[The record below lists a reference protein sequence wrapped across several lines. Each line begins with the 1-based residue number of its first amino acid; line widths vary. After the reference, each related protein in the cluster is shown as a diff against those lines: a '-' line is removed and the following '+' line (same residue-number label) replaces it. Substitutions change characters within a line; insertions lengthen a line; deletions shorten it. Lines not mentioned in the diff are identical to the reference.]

1 MLICFFRYNSEIE
14 LSTDTDDSASE
25 TNADRRHSDLHRIGE
40 ALKAAN
46 ASTRGRV
53 LELAR
58 SLVRQHEAATLESR
72 AKAER
77 IVQLESRISHLEQE
91 LKELRASSAALVR
104 VNGEREDEDGMGEK
118 ESEVRESAEAAA
130 KVDDDKKI
138 ISSSIS
144 VSVVKATDGS
154 DEGEGEK
161 DEGEEDSCIVAE
173 VAKAITTTMSEVTAV
188 PE

>member
-1 MLICFFRYNSEIE
+1 MLIFFRYNSEIE

-40 ALKAAN
+40 ALKPVDAN
-46 ASTRGRV
+46 TRGRV

-72 AKAER
+72 AKTER
-77 IVQLESRISHLEQE
+77 IVLLESRISQLEQE
-91 LKELRASSAALVR
+91 LKELRSSCTALIT
-104 VNGEREDEDGMGEK
+104 VNGEKEDEDELGEE
-118 ESEVRESAEAAA
+118 ESDVRESAVAA
-130 KVDDDKKI
+130 KVDEDKKI

-173 VAKAITTTMSEVTAV
+173 VAKAITTTMAEVTAV